1 MTTKREDFE
10 AALAALLRQAL
21 KQAIERRGGVHVL
34 LNELFYAHAD
44 HDPMDEVKENL
55 TYRKRRIDK
64 ELSTPALEVT
74 LQTVALNSDLKPRF
88 IFGVMFNENDDS
100 VAWQWRIDIVNISL
114 EADNSYEIEYYRF
127 SPKNPWPDDF
137 PEDDPTWDLYRR
149 LVTGDALLKTT
160 DPRL

>member
-21 KQAIERRGGVHVL
+21 NQAIERRGGIHIL

-44 HDPMDEVKENL
+44 HDPLGEVKENL
-55 TYRKRRIDK
+55 AYRKRLIEK
-64 ELSTPALEVT
+64 ELSTPAVEVT
-74 LQTVALNSDLKPRF
+74 LQTVELNSDRKPRF
-88 IFGVMFNENDDS
+88 IFGVMFNENEDLAWPWRIDS
-100 VAWQWRIDIVNISL
+100 VAVTL
-114 EADNSYEIEYYRF
+114 EPDNSYEIEYYRF

-137 PEDDPTWDLYRR
+137 PVNDQTWDLYRR
-149 LVTGDALLKTT
+149 LVTGETFLKTM